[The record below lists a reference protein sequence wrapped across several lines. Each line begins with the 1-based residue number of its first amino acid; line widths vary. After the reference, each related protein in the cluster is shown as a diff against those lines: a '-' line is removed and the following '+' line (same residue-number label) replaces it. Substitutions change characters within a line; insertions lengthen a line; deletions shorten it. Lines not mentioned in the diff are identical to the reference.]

1 MSFAVS
7 GLTHCVDCWSSLG
20 MHEHYRCTSCQEK
33 YDKEQQKIEEKRKK
47 NALKAEIVE
56 EVKDSLKE
64 DLISEL
70 SKTRFDTPIQT
81 MIVGTNKPLGY
92 TFDDW
97 YSKIGFE
104 IIQMYQKGN
113 KEILINFEE
122 GDINENKTNGRLE
135 GSNEE

>member
-7 GLTHCVDCWSSLG
+7 GLTHCVDCWSSLS
-20 MHEHYRCTSCQEK
+20 MNEHYRCTSCQEK
-33 YDKEQQKIEEKRKK
+33 YDKEQAEREERRKQK
-47 NALKAEIVE
+47 ALKAEIVE
-56 EVKDSLKE
+56 EVRSTLKD
-64 DLISEL
+64 DLAEEL
-70 SKTRFDTPIQT
+70 AKTRFETPIQT
-81 MIVGTNKPLGY
+81 ITVDTNKPLGY

-97 YSKIGFE
+97 YSKIGYE
-104 IIQMYQKGN
+104 VIQMYQKGN